1 MSVRVFV
8 VAEIR
13 LFRDLLSES
22 LARCSEVEVVGTAA
36 TGESAL
42 RQLRERTADVV
53 MLDARTPDA
62 IASVRMLLNAD
73 RGFRVLAL
81 SVPELEP
88 QVMRLVEAGVAGYVR
103 EDATIGELVQA
114 TQSIARGETLC
125 SPRIAA
131 ALVRRVAALA
141 AERETHDPAT
151 RLTSREREVVSLIEQ
166 GLSNKEI
173 ARRLSIEL
181 STAKNHVH
189 NILEKLG
196 AKRRAE
202 AVARISRIESRTALL
217 ARTRGD

>member
-1 MSVRVFV
+1 MFV

-13 LFRDLLSES
+13 LFRDLLSEA
-22 LARCSEVEVVGTAA
+22 LARCAEVEVVGTAA

-42 RQLRERTADVV
+42 RQLREDTADVV

-62 IASVRMLLNAD
+62 IDAVRTLLSTD

-88 QVMRLVEAGVAGYVR
+88 QVMHLVEAGVAGYVR
-103 EDATIGELVQA
+103 EDATVGELVQA

-131 ALVRRVAALA
+131 ALVRRVAALS
-141 AERETHDPAT
+141 AEREAHDPAT

-166 GLSNKEI
+166 GFSNKEI

-196 AKRRAE
+196 AKRRTE
-202 AVARISRIESRTALL
+202 AVAHISRIESRTALF
-217 ARTRGD
+217 ARARAD

>member
-1 MSVRVFV
+1 MT
-8 VAEIR
+8 
-13 LFRDLLSES
+13 
-22 LARCSEVEVVGTAA
+22 GAA
-36 TGESAL
+36 AVSQVQKEA
-42 RQLRERTADVV
+42 ADVV
-53 MLDARTPDA
+53 LLDARTPNA
-62 IASVRMLLNAD
+62 INAVRQLLSAEL
-73 RGFRVLAL
+73 GFRILAL

-88 QVMRLVEAGVAGYVR
+88 EVMRFVEAGVAGYVR
-103 EDATIGELVQA
+103 EDATLDELVQA
-114 TQSIARGETLC
+114 TESVARGETLC

-141 AERETHDPAT
+141 AERDANDPTT

-196 AKRRAE
+196 AKRRTE
-202 AVARISRIESRTALL
+202 AVAHISRVESRPALI
-217 ARTRGD
+217 TRASAD